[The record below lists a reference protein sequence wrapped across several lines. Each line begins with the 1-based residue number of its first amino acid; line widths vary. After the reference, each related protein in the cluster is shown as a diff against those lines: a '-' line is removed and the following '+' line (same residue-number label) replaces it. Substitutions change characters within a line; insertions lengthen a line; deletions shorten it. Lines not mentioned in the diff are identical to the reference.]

1 MPSSISSS
9 DNRDRTIATTVAD
22 DSATSAAGD
31 NGGRHDEAAKDET
44 RRRHDPRHRPPLR
57 QELKV
62 LITVVAVLLACEVA
76 LRILEER
83 TSDEYRRIASFPERA
98 VRLVSQPAEPRVL
111 AIGNSLVDD
120 GLKADIFL
128 DEMRALGQHD
138 AAFDVFAMP
147 ASEMCEWYWLFRSL
161 FADRQERPDIVML
174 SAATFNDFRTVTI
187 SRLAAITDTAFYID
201 LLATDLPDFEE
212 RAAFLHST
220 VSRSFAGRDRVQK
233 SILTAIVP
241 HYKQGRI
248 QQQKLLRQS
257 METPPPS
264 LIVPS
269 VNAHNYSRLVRFLDL
284 ADEFGVKVVLL
295 AMPLTDYYQLDRE
308 LVDIIRQRDVTL
320 LDCRR
325 MENITAD
332 SFYDG
337 VHLYAAGAKLF
348 SRQLARRFVNEVM
361 NGNRGGQKQGPDDHA
376 EIIDVASEAGTTP

>member
-9 DNRDRTIATTVAD
+9 DNRNLVTATTAAD
-22 DSATSAAGD
+22 DSATSVGGG
-31 NGGRHDEAAKDET
+31 NGGRHDESAKEKT
-44 RRRHDPRHRPPLR
+44 QRRHDRHHRPTLR

-62 LITVVAVLLACEVA
+62 LIVVAAALLACEA
-76 LRILEER
+76 SLRVLEER
-83 TSDEYRRIASFPERA
+83 TSDEYRRIASFTERA
-98 VRLVSQPAEPRVL
+98 ARLVSQPAEPRVL
-111 AIGNSLVDD
+111 VIGNSLADD

-138 AAFDVFAMP
+138 AAFDVFALP
-147 ASEMCEWYWLFRSL
+147 GSEMCEWYWLFRSL

-174 SAATFNDFRTVTI
+174 SAATFNDFRAVTI
-187 SRLAAITDTAFYID
+187 SRLAAITDTAFYLD
-201 LLATDLPDFEE
+201 LLAADLPDFEE

-220 VSRSFAGRDRVQK
+220 AFRSFAGRDRVQK

-241 HYKQGRI
+241 HYQQGRI

-269 VNAHNYSRLVRFLDL
+269 ANAHDYSRLVRFLNL
-284 ADEFGVKVVLL
+284 ADEFDVKVVLL
-295 AMPLTDYYQLDRE
+295 AMPLTDYYELDRE
-308 LVDIIRQRDVTL
+308 LVDIIRQRNVTM

-337 VHLYAAGAKLF
+337 VHLHAEAAKIF
-348 SRQLARRFVNEVM
+348 SRQLARRFVSEVM
-361 NGNRGGQKQGPDDHA
+361 SIGGQKQGPDGNA
-376 EIIDVASEAGTTP
+376 EIIDVASEAR